1 MSKAT
6 FYTHVAHPSV
16 FACRLAARATRD
28 GGRLLLW
35 SDSSET
41 LAQLDREL
49 WQFEA
54 ESFLA
59 HEIWPLHENMPSE
72 TPILLACGHELPSL
86 PPDITVLNLSPDFWT
101 QAPILPNRVL
111 EIVGTNLEDLAEA
124 RERFKAYRQ
133 HGFEIEHHNMQGK
146 A

>member
-1 MSKAT
+1 MPKAT
-6 FYTHVAHPSV
+6 FYTHVAHPTV
-16 FACRLAARATRD
+16 FACRLAVRATRD

-35 SDSSET
+35 SDSTET
-41 LAQLDREL
+41 LTQLDREL

-111 EIVGTNLEDLAEA
+111 EIVGPDLESLADA

-133 HGFEIEHHNMQGK
+133 HGFEIEHHNMQAK